1 LFDAEILLKKTLL
14 RYSDF
19 IAGKNLRRKALLRR
33 RVEIYW
39 KKGLRLK
46 VMKAVDE
53 KIISA
58 VETPAQISIWRLGG
72 LSWQT
77 LGQRVWDEL
86 YAGGLL
92 THAAALAFYFFFA
105 LFPLLLFLVTLLGFF
120 AESGTVLRSELL
132 GYLKRLVPPSGFALI
147 YQTVDEIAV
156 NADGARLW
164 LALLSALWFASLGV
178 AALSDALNAMYG
190 VRESRSWWRVRLSAV
205 GLTTALVILIM
216 SALLMTLY
224 GGEIGA
230 VTAEYFQQG
239 TLFASVWTLV
249 QVPLAL
255 VFVLFAF
262 ALIYYF
268 APDLYDQKWY
278 WITPGSL
285 VGVVLWLVVSF
296 ALRLYLRHFDSYSLT
311 YGSLGAVIVLM
322 LWFYLT
328 GIAILLG
335 GKINAEIEGA
345 AAELGVPEAKQHGEK
360 EAEE

>member
-1 LFDAEILLKKTLL
+1 MKTVDKEI
-14 RYSDF
+14 
-19 IAGKNLRRKALLRR
+19 INA
-33 RVEIYW
+33 
-39 KKGLRLK
+39 
-46 VMKAVDE
+46 
-53 KIISA
+53 
-58 VETPAQISIWRLGG
+58 ETPAQISIWRLGG
-72 LSWQT
+72 LSWRT
-77 LGQRVWDEL
+77 LGRRVWNEL
-86 YAGGLL
+86 YAGTLL

-105 LFPLLLFLVTLLGFF
+105 IFPLLLFLITLLGFF
-120 AESGTVLRSELL
+120 AEAGTELRSNLL

-156 NADGARLW
+156 NADGAHLW
-164 LALLSALWFASLGV
+164 LGLVSALWFASLGI
-178 AALSDALNAMYG
+178 AALSESLNAMYG
-190 VRESRSWWRVRLSAV
+190 VRESRAWWRVRLSAV
-205 GLTTALVILIM
+205 GLTIALVILIM
-216 SALLMTLY
+216 SALLMMLY
-224 GGEIGA
+224 GGEIAAG
-230 VTAEYFQQG
+230 TADYFRQG
-239 TLFASVWTLV
+239 TLLATVWTLV

-255 VFVLFAF
+255 IFVLFAF

-278 WITPGSL
+278 WITPGAL

-296 ALRLYLRHFDSYSLT
+296 TLRLYLRHFDSYSLT

>member
-1 LFDAEILLKKTLL
+1 MGT
-14 RYSDF
+14 
-19 IAGKNLRRKALLRR
+19 
-33 RVEIYW
+33 
-39 KKGLRLK
+39 
-46 VMKAVDE
+46 VDE
-53 KIISA
+53 KVIST
-58 VETPAQISIWRLGG
+58 ETPAKISLWRLGG
-72 LSWQT
+72 LSWRT
-77 LGQRVWDEL
+77 LGRRVWNEL

-120 AESGTVLRSELL
+120 AESGTALRSELL
-132 GYLKRLVPPSGFALI
+132 GYLKRLVPPSAFTLI
-147 YQTVDEIAV
+147 YATVDEIAA

-164 LALLSALWFASLGV
+164 FGLVSALWFSSLGV
-178 AALSDALNAMYG
+178 AALSEALNAMYG
-190 VRESRSWWRVRLSAV
+190 VRESRPWWRVRLSAV
-205 GLTTALVILIM
+205 GLTSALVVLIM

-230 VTAEYFQQG
+230 GMADYFQQG
-239 TLFASVWTLV
+239 TLFATVWTLA

-255 VFVLFAF
+255 IFVLFAF

-285 VGVVLWLVVSF
+285 AGVVLWLAVSF
-296 ALRLYLRHFDSYSLT
+296 VLRLYLRHFDSYSLT
-311 YGSLGAVIVLM
+311 YGSLGAVIILM

-328 GIAILLG
+328 GVAILLG
-335 GKINAEIEGA
+335 GKINAEIENA
-345 AAELGVPEAKQHGEK
+345 AAEAGVPEAKQHGEK